1 MKVIRI
7 AALLL
12 TLFAIAGCGTAVPS
26 PNAPPSS
33 TPIFF
38 VNVVGPNAQDVFG
51 FNQTVTDLFIAMAPP
66 TTGTTLQ
73 PTSVV
78 VHPSGNFAYVANFG
92 SNDVTKYMRN
102 SATGAIT
109 PLGSLAPT
117 PVGTAPV
124 ALAIDSK
131 GQFLYVLNQGSASAS
146 ASISVFTID
155 PIRGLLSELP
165 GSPFATTGNPIAFT
179 FSGNNFL
186 YVANG
191 VAGTISAFAVNAD
204 GSLSAVPGS
213 PFTVPGTMQPNLSA
227 LVVDPKAGFLYATDF
242 ANSTVVGFSVQSN
255 GALSNIGGSPFALDG
270 TSPLGVAIDATGT
283 FLYVGD
289 KQINPFVSG
298 STGSISGLKINGSS
312 GALTPLAR
320 SPFTTGANTT
330 AAGYLTI
337 DPKNEFLYNANPN
350 DNSITVSSINTTTGV
365 LTLVNSTPLSVGTEP
380 SWITVTV
387 PVINGVPQ

>member
-7 AALLL
+7 AALFLALL
-12 TLFAIAGCGTAVPS
+12 AIAGCGTAVPS
-26 PNAPPSS
+26 PNAPPVS

-38 VNVVGPNAQDVFG
+38 MYVVGPNAQDVFG
-51 FNQTVTDLFIAMAPP
+51 FDQTVTDLFFAMAPP

-92 SNDVTKYMRN
+92 SNDVTLYKRD
-102 SATGAIT
+102 SAIGTIT
-109 PLGSLAPT
+109 PLGSLPPT
-117 PVGTAPV
+117 SVGTAPV

-146 ASISVFTID
+146 ASISAFTID
-155 PIRGLLSELP
+155 PLRGLLSELS
-165 GSPFATTGNPIAFT
+165 GSPFPTTGNPTAFT

-191 VAGTISAFAVNAD
+191 AAGTISAFGVNAD
-204 GSLSAVPGS
+204 GSLFAVSGS
-213 PFTVPGTMQPNLSA
+213 PFTAPGTMQPNLSA
-227 LVVDPKAGFLYATDF
+227 LTVDPKAGFLYATDF
-242 ANSTVVGFSVQSN
+242 ANSTVVGFSIQSN
-255 GALSNIGGSPFALDG
+255 GTLSNIGGSPFTLDG
-270 TSPLGVAIDATGT
+270 TSPLGIAIDATGT

-289 KQINPFVSG
+289 RQVNPFVSG

-330 AAGYLTI
+330 AAGYMTI

-350 DNSITVSSINTTTGV
+350 DNSITVSAINTTTGV
-365 LTLVNSTPLSVGTEP
+365 LTQVAGTPFSLGTEP

-387 PVINGVPQ
+387 PIINGVPQ